1 MPQPTSLMN
10 ELQKPKYSE
19 FLKSWSAEH
28 NITSFFGSDKPDFL
42 DAWKQA
48 KSANV
53 AKKPEPEPEPEKDEI
68 VTIKG
73 PDNAEFIYSL
83 TPDRVLIQ
91 TQFNASHLKK
101 PNFQYYI
108 NLKPELPFNEKNY
121 KLALKGDFETKQN
134 EGHFVL
140 QIVNK
145 HNGIKKIQVPDS
157 LFEGNDRMLLNKR
170 QMKEYPYQLLKEGG
184 YAIASSYIPEKYL
197 KQLNKEATK
206 KFMEEQ
212 KSKPEQ

>member
-53 AKKPEPEPEPEKDEI
+53 AKKPEPEPEKDEI

-73 PDNAEFIYSL
+73 ADDAEFIYSL

-91 TQFNASHLKK
+91 IQINAPHLKK

-108 NLKPELPFNEKNY
+108 NLKPELPFNEKNR
-121 KLALKGDFETKQN
+121 KLALKGDFETRQN
-134 EGHFVL
+134 EGHYGL
-140 QIVNK
+140 RIVNK
-145 HNGIKKIQVPDS
+145 HNGIKLIEVPDS
-157 LFEGNDRMLLNKR
+157 LLEGNDRMLLNKR

-184 YAIASSYIPEKYL
+184 YAIAKSYIP
-197 KQLNKEATK
+197 T
-206 KFMEEQ
+206 
-212 KSKPEQ
+212 